1 MVKKLELHRVG
12 EGPTLFFIHGLGSN
26 RHCWKDTIE
35 QLKED
40 YHCVTLNLYG
50 HGDNQ
55 NVPER
60 MTVESTADDI
70 ALMLKEVRWK
80 PSALIGHSLGGM
92 IALML
97 ELKNPQ
103 LSEKLVLLDTPTRQI
118 RFWILKRMV
127 MKTLKKNFDKAI
139 EKQYAH
145 MTGDMELYHQL
156 VKTCKETDRDAYL
169 RYMKSLLHTELHERV
184 KEVQVPLH
192 LILSRSLAPTE
203 TLKEKVI
210 KKYGYDHLPKKN
222 VHRNIKAGHFTMM
235 EQPEAFAETIRNI
248 VERSHDA

>member
-1 MVKKLELHRVG
+1 MAKNLEFHRVG

-35 QLKED
+35 QLKKD
-40 YHCVTLNLYG
+40 YHCVTLDLYG
-50 HGDNQ
+50 HGNNR
-55 NVPER
+55 NVPEHI
-60 MTVESTADDI
+60 TVESTADEI
-70 ALMLKEVRWK
+70 AQMMKEVKWK

-127 MKTLKKNFDKAI
+127 MNTLRKNFDKAI

-145 MTGDMELYHQL
+145 MTGDMDLYHQL
-156 VKTCKETDRDAYL
+156 VETCKETHRDAYL
-169 RYMKSLLHTELHERV
+169 RFMKSLLYTELHERV
-184 KEVQVPLH
+184 KEVQVPMH

-203 TLKEKVI
+203 TLREKVI
-210 KKYGYDHLPKKN
+210 QKYGYDHLPKKN
-222 VHRNIKAGHFTMM
+222 VHRKIKAGHFVMM
-235 EQPEAFAETIRNI
+235 EQPEAFAETLRDI
-248 VERSHDA
+248 VERSHEA